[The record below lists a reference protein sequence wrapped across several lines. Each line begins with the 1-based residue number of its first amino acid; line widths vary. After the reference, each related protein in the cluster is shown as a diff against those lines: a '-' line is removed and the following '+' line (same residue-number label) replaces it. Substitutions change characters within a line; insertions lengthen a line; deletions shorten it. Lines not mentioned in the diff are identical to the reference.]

1 MRKVEIKG
9 MSDFVEK
16 LGAYDLL
23 SYHAIFRGQDVEGN
37 LLPSVARKDSRI
49 DTTALEIELLAQFSR
64 IGVTKISSHHNS
76 IWDLLI
82 LAQHFGLKTRLLDWT
97 SNPLVALYFACA
109 SRKDGDVFVYSLIA
123 DSMLLESLERN
134 PFDQGKSWV
143 IQPRLANERIIAQH
157 GWFTAHPFS
166 KKDKMFVPFEKHKEA
181 KNLLTEYRISSK
193 LRKEIIISLDRCGIN
208 KNTLFPDLT
217 GLCEYLNWKV
227 ENDQFPKSRKLVAP
241 SDYKALLQ
249 YNGLPNST
257 K

>member
-16 LGAYDLL
+16 LNAYDLL
-23 SYHAIFRGQDVEGN
+23 SYHALFRGQATEGN
-37 LLPSVARKDSRI
+37 LLPSVARRDSKV
-49 DTTALEIELLAQFSR
+49 DSTALEFELLAQFAR

-76 IWDLLI
+76 LWDLLI

-109 SRKDGDVFVYSLIA
+109 SRKEGDAFVYSLIA
-123 DSMLLESLERN
+123 DTMLLESLECN
-134 PFDQGKSWV
+134 PFDQGQTWV

-181 KNLLTEYRISSK
+181 KSLLTEYRIPSR
-193 LRKEIIISLDRCGIN
+193 LRREIVHSLDRCGIN

-227 ENDQFPKSRKLVAP
+227 ENDQFPEPRKKMTPVDLET
-241 SDYKALLQ
+241 LFR

-257 K
+257 S

>member
-1 MRKVEIKG
+1 MRKAEIKG

-16 LGAYDLL
+16 LSTYDLL
-23 SYHAIFRGQDVEGN
+23 SYHALFRGQATEGN
-37 LLPSVARKDSRI
+37 LLPSVARVNSKADS
-49 DTTALEIELLAQFSR
+49 TSLEVELLSQFAR

-76 IWDLLI
+76 LWDLLI

-109 SRKDGDVFVYSLIA
+109 SRKEGDVFVYSLIA
-123 DSMLLESLERN
+123 DTMLLESLDCN
-134 PFDQGKSWV
+134 PFDQGKTWV

-166 KKDKMFVPFEKHKEA
+166 KKDQMFVPFEKHSEA
-181 KNLLTEYRISSK
+181 KKLLTEYRIPSA
-193 LRKEIIISLDRCGIN
+193 LRRQIVISLDRCGIN

-227 ENDQFPKSRKLVAP
+227 ENDQFPVVGKKATP
-241 SDYKALLQ
+241 SDLKALLR
-249 YNGLPNST
+249 YNSLPNST
-257 K
+257 S